1 MDKVRFSAKLTL
13 YVLLSLLFYIFM
25 TSMHFTRPPFLLI
38 PLCIAISIFESESK
52 LAISLFGAWSGIL
65 CDMAMNKLLGFTSI
79 ILMISCLACS
89 LLVTHLIR
97 PNFFNHFV
105 LSISATA
112 IVMFSD
118 FFFGHYI
125 WGHDNTFIIAKTITI
140 PVIIFTGILSPV
152 VFWIIKKISLGIEP
166 KYNPTPEEDLDEWHK

>member
-1 MDKVRFSAKLTL
+1 MDKVRFTAKLIL
-13 YVLLSLLFYIFM
+13 YILLSLLFYVFM

-79 ILMISCLACS
+79 ILLISCLACS

-97 PNFFNHFV
+97 PNLFNHFV
-105 LSISATA
+105 LSISATT
-112 IVMFSD
+112 IVMLSD
-118 FFFGHYI
+118 FFFGYYI
-125 WGHDNTFIIAKTITI
+125 WGHDNTFIIAKSITF

-152 VFWIIKKISLGIEP
+152 VFWIVKKISLGIEP
-166 KYNPTPEEDLDEWHK
+166 KYKPTPEEEID